1 MVGLVVFHVLM
12 LALGLGIGSRVL
24 PVERVSDLLGYL
36 HNSIGI
42 STPPLS
48 QVRMIALIWI
58 GTTIVI
64 VDGSILLLVF
74 FAKLLN

>member
-24 PVERVSDLLGYL
+24 PVKRVSDLLGYL

-42 STPPLS
+42 STPLLS

-58 GTTIVI
+58 GSAIIV
-64 VDGSILLLVF
+64 VDGCIVFLLCITKLV
-74 FAKLLN
+74 K